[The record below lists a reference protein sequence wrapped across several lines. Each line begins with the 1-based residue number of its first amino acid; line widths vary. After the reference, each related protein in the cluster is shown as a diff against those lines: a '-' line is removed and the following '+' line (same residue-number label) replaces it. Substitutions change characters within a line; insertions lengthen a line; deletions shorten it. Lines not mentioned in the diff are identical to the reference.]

1 MNNEPYLTCN
11 IDQVRGQYSNQPH
24 LTSNLDIVLFHQVT
38 CIYTGDFVCV
48 YVCINKYIF
57 CTIVAKNFYG
67 DYVIDMRTSLPCLDF
82 LTYLWLFDLN
92 MRKTWVYV
100 YQNLHDISFQ
110 LPRNSIAFCWAKSI
124 EVVFYRTWCQN
135 DTHPPCSLLLFI
147 SCLPSLLLF
156 NPLQI
161 YKGYTKL
168 PSVLGSLV
176 NN

>member
-1 MNNEPYLTCN
+1 MSLLWLLKMFFFAWTSDWLMNNEPYLTCN

-100 YQNLHDISFQ
+100 YQNIHSNARKERLKIIFNFIYYPQIQ
-110 LPRNSIAFCWAKSI
+110 LLCV
-124 EVVFYRTWCQN
+124 EQN
-135 DTHPPCSLLLFI
+135 L
-147 SCLPSLLLF
+147 
-156 NPLQI
+156 
-161 YKGYTKL
+161 
-168 PSVLGSLV
+168 
-176 NN
+176 